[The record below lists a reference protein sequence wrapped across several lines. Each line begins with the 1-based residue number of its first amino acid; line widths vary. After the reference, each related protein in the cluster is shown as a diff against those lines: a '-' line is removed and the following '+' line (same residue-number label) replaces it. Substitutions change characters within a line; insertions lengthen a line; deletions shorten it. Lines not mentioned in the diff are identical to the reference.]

1 MLFRSEDRLIA
12 KGKGKESKNIIMSD
26 RSSKET
32 TKKKPKNNDEL
43 VSRLYKYQN
52 DVKEKV
58 EKLKKKQEEEV

>member
-1 MLFRSEDRLIA
+1 
-12 KGKGKESKNIIMSD
+12 MSD